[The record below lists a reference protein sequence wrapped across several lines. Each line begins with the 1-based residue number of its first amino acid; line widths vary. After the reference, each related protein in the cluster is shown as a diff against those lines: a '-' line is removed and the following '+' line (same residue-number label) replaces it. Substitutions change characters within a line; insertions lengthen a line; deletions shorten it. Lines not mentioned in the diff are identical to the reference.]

1 VKRIRLAGGLI
12 TALVGASVIV
22 GAPSASAANDSFATT
37 CNPPIGGAVH
47 GTTVVAISSS
57 NASPSVGDT
66 VTITWHFVQAAS
78 ENPGYVDLP
87 ANSVL
92 PTGDLTVGGAQSST
106 LAMTGTR
113 TNPPIPK
120 NSPMVLSDMTA
131 TIKLT
136 AAGSVI
142 FTPKDY
148 NVNVM
153 STNTSCTPDST
164 PSPGLTL
171 QVGSGGGSTGG
182 TTGGTTGGGTGGST
196 SGGSTSGGTTG
207 GSTGGT
213 TGGTTGGAT
222 GGTSTGGS
230 TGATTGGGG
239 GGGGSFP
246 GTPVTVDYACTTPIG
261 NVSAKPQITISAV
274 KSGSSYTLTES
285 FASGV
290 SSSPV
295 ELPAGS
301 MKPSTSVYVA
311 GADSGTLTL
320 SGPANSAAIPANT
333 PIKPSDMTGSYT
345 PGHTG
350 QVTFTTGVLTINALG
365 TTTTCTPNPKPSPS
379 LTLQVTAAGSGGISG
394 GSTGGSTGGSASG
407 GSTSGGSTSGGTA
420 PGGSGGS
427 AGTSGGLAETGGSNA
442 PYQALGL
449 VGGTILLL
457 GAAVFVLTPWRRL
470 RKQR

>member
-1 VKRIRLAGGLI
+1 M
-12 TALVGASVIV
+12 ALVGASVIV
-22 GAPSASAANDSFATT
+22 GAPSASAADDSFATT

-66 VTITWHFVQAAS
+66 VNITWHFVQAAS
-78 ENPGYVDLP
+78 QNPGYVDLA

-92 PTGDLTVGGAQSST
+92 PTGDLSVGGAQSST

-136 AAGSVI
+136 SAGSVT

-153 STNTSCTPDST
+153 STNTSCTPDAT

-171 QVGSGGGSTGG
+171 QVGSGGGTTGGTSGGTSGG
-182 TTGGTTGGGTGGST
+182 TTGGTGGT
-196 SGGSTSGGTTG
+196 GGTTG

-213 TGGTTGGAT
+213 TSGGTTSGGTTSGGTTT
-222 GGTSTGGS
+222 GGNTGGSTGGS
-230 TGATTGGGG
+230 TTGGGSTGGTGGGG
-239 GGGGSFP
+239 TSFP
-246 GTPVTVDYACTTPIG
+246 GTPETVDYACVTPIG

-274 KSGSSYTLTES
+274 KSGSSYKLTES

-295 ELPAGS
+295 ALPAGS
-301 MKPSTSVYVA
+301 MTPKTTVAVA
-311 GADSGTLTL
+311 GADNGTLTL
-320 SGPANSAAIPANT
+320 NGPANSAAIPANT

-350 QVTFTTGVLTINALG
+350 KVTFATGVLTISALG
-365 TTTTCTPNPKPSPS
+365 TTTTCTPSPAPAPS
-379 LTLQVTAAGSGGISG
+379 LTLQVTAAGSGGI
-394 GSTGGSTGGSASG
+394 TGGSASG
-407 GSTSGGSTSGGTA
+407 GSSGSGSSGGAAAT
-420 PGGSGGS
+420 GGSGSSGSAGS

-470 RKQR
+470 RRQR